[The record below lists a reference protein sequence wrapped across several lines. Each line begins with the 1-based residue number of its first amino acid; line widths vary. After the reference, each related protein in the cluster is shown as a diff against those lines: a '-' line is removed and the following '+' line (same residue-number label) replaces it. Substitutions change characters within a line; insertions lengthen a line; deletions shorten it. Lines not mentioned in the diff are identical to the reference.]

1 VTRTHS
7 KATEDVCPHRPPC
20 TACPRYGEPGIAG
33 AAWSALDELARAHGV
48 AQVPLFSGRTNGF
61 RLRARL
67 AIRGRLGSP
76 KVGLF
81 RTGTHRVVHVPNCRV
96 HHPLIN
102 HVAAIVR
109 RVLVETRVTSY
120 SDAAHLGLAR
130 YLQVVVERSS
140 QSAQVVLVA
149 NSPTP
154 GPLAPCLD
162 LIRERLGTELHSLW
176 LNAHCERSNAVLGRE
191 FHRWCGPPSVVERFG
206 GPKVHY
212 PPGAF
217 GQSNLEIAEVI
228 IEHLRAEIPQGAR
241 LAEFYAGTGAIG
253 LSLLARA
260 GTLSMNEA
268 SAPALAGL
276 ELGLAELEAADRA
289 KITVVEGP
297 AGSAFPSAAGAD
309 VVIADPPRKGLDS
322 GLVEYLCS
330 TPPAR
335 LLYVSCGVE
344 SLVADA
350 AALTARGTL
359 RLAGLSAFN
368 LFPFSEHVETLARF
382 ERV

>member
-1 VTRTHS
+1 
-7 KATEDVCPHRPPC
+7 
-20 TACPRYGEPGIAG
+20 
-33 AAWSALDELARAHGV
+33 
-48 AQVPLFSGRTNGF
+48 
-61 RLRARL
+61 
-67 AIRGRLGSP
+67 
-76 KVGLF
+76 
-81 RTGTHRVVHVPNCRV
+81 
-96 HHPLIN
+96 
-102 HVAAIVR
+102 
-109 RVLVETRVTSY
+109 
-120 SDAAHLGLAR
+120 
-130 YLQVVVERSS
+130 
-140 QSAQVVLVA
+140 
-149 NSPTP
+149 
-154 GPLAPCLD
+154 
-162 LIRERLGTELHSLW
+162 
-176 LNAHCERSNAVLGRE
+176 
-191 FHRWCGPPSVVERFG
+191 VVERFG

-228 IEHLRAEIPQGAR
+228 IEHLRAQVPQGAR
-241 LAEFYAGTGAIG
+241 VAEFYAGTGAIG

-260 GTLSMNEA
+260 GALSMNEA

-276 ELGLAELEAADRA
+276 ELGLAELDAADRA
-289 KITVVEGP
+289 KVTVVEGP
-297 AGSAFPSAAGAD
+297 AGEAFLSATGAD
-309 VVIADPPRKGLDS
+309 VVVADPPRKGLDS

-382 ERV
+382 ERAA